1 VGRPAGETT
10 HAPWRL
16 FFGVPLASSVA
27 AELEERL
34 RALRHAGGARWV
46 VPANVHL
53 TLLFLGAVEPRRVPA
68 VLGQAR
74 AAAALIAPLTI
85 RPGAIGSF
93 GAGRRGRVIWL
104 GLTGETDG
112 LEDLARD
119 LAARLVVPEPGAV
132 VPETGAP
139 ERQPGPGD
147 PGREVRLHLTLGR
160 EASPEV
166 VSQARRVLDPVSWP
180 DWHIDAFELY
190 RSHLGSGPPRYESLA
205 RFRLGEGSR

>member
-1 VGRPAGETT
+1 VGRPAGGAT
-10 HAPWRL
+10 HALWRL
-16 FFGVPLASSVA
+16 FLGVPLAPSVA
-27 AELEERL
+27 AQLEDRL
-34 RALRHAGGARWV
+34 RALRDAGGARWV

-53 TLLFLGAVEPRRVPA
+53 TLLFLGPVEPERVPA
-68 VLGQAR
+68 VLEQAR
-74 AAAALIAPLTI
+74 AAAAFVAPLTV

-93 GAGRRGRVIWL
+93 GAGRRGRVLWL
-104 GLTGETDG
+104 GLTGETGG

-119 LAARLVVPEPGAV
+119 LAARLVVHEAADEG
-132 VPETGAP
+132 E
-139 ERQPGPGD
+139 PGPGD
-147 PGREVRLHLTLGR
+147 PGREVRLHLTLAR

-205 RFRLGEGSR
+205 RLRLGEGSR